1 LSGWED
7 RLVQGRADPQR
18 EILDV
23 ESVAGHLLPAGGVFA
38 FLAAHRGRL
47 FPEEMFADLFKT
59 GGRPSIPAEV
69 IASVIVL
76 QTLHGLSDSEAVE
89 AVTFDLRWKAAC
101 GLAVTAKGF
110 HPTTLT
116 YWRRRLLGS
125 DHPNRIFDAVGQV
138 VAETGVL
145 AGKTRRALDSTV
157 LDDAVATQ
165 DTVTQ
170 LIAAIRRVAREVPG
184 AAVVIAEHCR
194 AHDYSRPGKPRI
206 AWDDAGA
213 RDELVDA
220 LVSDAHRLLGHLPE
234 QELDARAAEAVA
246 LLALIA
252 GQDVEPAEGS
262 DGTDG
267 RWQIARR
274 VAPDRVISTVDPQA
288 RHAHKT
294 RSRRQDGYKAH
305 VVVEPDTGII
315 TDTQLTPAAGPH
327 NSDATIGVELLLP
340 DQPNRD
346 QPSEQ
351 QPSEQQPS
359 EQQPSEQQPS
369 EQQPSEQQPSEQQP
383 SEQQPSE
390 QDGRIG
396 SGWEVLADSAYA
408 TGDALA
414 GITDAGHTPIIKP
427 WPLRPAVE
435 GGFTLDDFPVTEP
448 TADTPGSV
456 SCPAGHTRPLGP
468 TRTATF
474 GALCRDCPL
483 RTRCTTSK
491 TGRSMRIHPHDAI
504 TRAHRQHARDPRFQ
518 ATYRRHR
525 PMVERSISW
534 LTAGGNRRLRFRGTA
549 LNDLW
554 LHHRVA
560 GLNLRRLLALGLHHN
575 DGTWA
580 TT

>member
-1 LSGWED
+1 
-7 RLVQGRADPQR
+7 VQGRSDPQR

-38 FLAAHRGRL
+38 FLAAHRREL
-47 FPEEMFADLFKT
+47 FPEQLFADLFKT

-101 GLAVTAKGF
+101 GLAVTDRGF

-116 YWRRRLLGS
+116 YWRRRLARS
-125 DHPNRIFDAVGQV
+125 DRPNRIFDAVKRV

-165 DTVTQ
+165 DTITQ
-170 LIAAIRRVAREVPG
+170 LIAAIRRVAREVSG
-184 AAVVIAEHCR
+184 AAVVVVEQCR
-194 AHDYSRPGKPRI
+194 AHDYTQAGKPAI
-206 AWDDAGA
+206 AWDDPAA
-213 RDELVDA
+213 RDALVDA

-234 QELDARAAEAVA
+234 QELDAKAGEAVA

-267 RWQIARR
+267 RWRIARR
-274 VAPDRVISTVDPQA
+274 VAPERVVSTVDPEA

-315 TDTQLTPAAGPH
+315 TDTRLTPAAGSD

-340 DQPNRD
+340 DQPSTD
-346 QPSEQ
+346 QPSTDQPGAQ
-351 QPSEQQPS
+351 QPGTDQPSTDQPGTDQPSTDHPGAQQPGTDQPGTEPG
-359 EQQPSEQQPS
+359 EQ
-369 EQQPSEQQPSEQQP
+369 
-383 SEQQPSE
+383 
-390 QDGRIG
+390 GLG

-414 GITDAGHTPIIKP
+414 DITRAGHTPIIKP

-448 TADTPGSV
+448 TADQPGSV
-456 SCPAGHTRPLGP
+456 SCPNGHTRPLSR

-474 GALCRDCPL
+474 GALCRSCPL
-483 RTRCTTSK
+483 RARCTTSK

-504 TRAHRQHARDPRFQ
+504 TRAHRQRAHDPEFQ

-534 LTAGGNRRLRFRGTA
+534 LTAGGNRRLRFRGTT

-560 GLNLRRLLALGLHHN
+560 GLNLRRLLTLGLHHT
-575 DGTWA
+575 GTAWA
-580 TT
+580 TA

>member
-1 LSGWED
+1 LGDWD
-7 RLVQGRADPQR
+7 DLVVQGRADPQR

-38 FLAAHRGRL
+38 FLAGHRREL
-47 FPEEMFADLFKT
+47 FPDELFADFFPSQR
-59 GGRPSIPAEV
+59 GRPSIPADV

-76 QTLHGLSDSEAVE
+76 QTLHGLSDSEAAD

-110 HPTTLT
+110 HPTVLT
-116 YWRRRLLGS
+116 YWRRRLARS
-125 DHPNRIFDAVGQV
+125 DRPNRIFDAVRAV
-138 VAETGVL
+138 VAQTGVL
-145 AGKTRRALDSTV
+145 VGKTRRALDSTV

-184 AAVVIAEHCR
+184 AAMVIVERCR
-194 AHDYSRPGKPRI
+194 AHDYTRPGKPVI
-206 AWDDAGA
+206 AWDDAAA

-220 LVSDAHRLLGHLPE
+220 LVSDAHRLLGYLPE
-234 QELDARAAEAVA
+234 QELGPRAAEAVA
-246 LLALIA
+246 LLALLA

-267 RWQIARR
+267 RWRIARR
-274 VAPDRVISTVDPQA
+274 VAPDRVVSTVDPEA

-294 RSRRQDGYKAH
+294 RSQRRDGYKAH

-315 TDTQLTPAAGPH
+315 TDTRLTPAAGAY
-327 NSDATIGVELLLP
+327 NSDAAIGVELLLP
-340 DQPNRD
+340 DQPGTD
-346 QPSEQ
+346 QPGTD
-351 QPSEQQPS
+351 QP
-359 EQQPSEQQPS
+359 
-369 EQQPSEQQPSEQQP
+369 
-383 SEQQPSE
+383 
-390 QDGRIG
+390 DGRDG

-414 GITDAGHTPIIKP
+414 AITRAGHTPIIKP

-448 TADTPGSV
+448 TDDQPGSV
-456 SCPAGHTRPLGP
+456 RCPNGHTRPLSR

-483 RTRCTTSK
+483 RARCTTSQ
-491 TGRSMRIHPHDAI
+491 TGRSMRIHPQDAI
-504 TRAHRQHARDPRFQ
+504 TRAHRQRAHHPGFQ
-518 ATYRRHR
+518 DSYRQHR

-534 LTAGGNRRLRFRGTA
+534 LTAGGNRRLRFRGTT

-560 GLNLRRLLALGLHHN
+560 GLNLRRLLTLGLTRSN
-575 DGTWA
+575 DGWA
-580 TT
+580 LA